1 MSTSQG
7 LTRPRIVF
15 LLASVCCLL
24 WGSAYP
30 AIKVGYGL
38 FAIARDD
45 IASQLVFAGY
55 RFAGAGILLLLFALL
70 VGKSLR
76 GLAPR
81 QVLGLGFLGL
91 FQTSLQYV
99 FFYIGLAHTT
109 GVKASILNAVGAFF
123 GVLIA
128 HFVYHNDR
136 LSWRKVAG
144 CALGFSGV
152 VAVNL
157 GADMA
162 LDFHLLGEGFII
174 LAALVLASASMVG
187 KRMSQHMDSV
197 VMTGYQLTV
206 GGVALWM
213 AGWWSGGTLHSFTW
227 QSSLLLAYLAVLS
240 AVAFALW
247 GALLK
252 VNKVSEITV
261 YNFLIP
267 IFGAALSALF
277 LGESLWAWKNL
288 IALVLVS
295 VGIWWVTRGEPPSQ
309 PRNV

>member
-1 MSTSQG
+1 MSASQV
-7 LTRPRIVF
+7 LTRPRVVF
-15 LLASVCCLL
+15 LVASVCCLL

-38 FAIARDD
+38 FSIARDD
-45 IASQLVFAGY
+45 VASQLVFAGY
-55 RFAGAGILLLLFALL
+55 RFAGAGVLLLMFAVM

-81 QVLGLGFLGL
+81 QIFGLGFLGL

-99 FFYIGLAHTT
+99 FFYIGMAHTT
-109 GVKASILNAVGAFF
+109 GVKASILNATGAFF

-162 LDFHLLGEGFII
+162 PDFQFLGEGFII

-187 KRMSQHMDSV
+187 KRLSQHMDSV
-197 VMTGYQLTV
+197 VMTGYQLAI
-206 GGVALWM
+206 GGVVLWF
-213 AGWWSGGTLHSFTW
+213 AGWWMGGALQGFTW
-227 QSSLLLAYLAVLS
+227 QSSLLLAYLAALS
-240 AVAFALW
+240 ATAFALW

-267 IFGAALSALF
+267 IFGAGLSALF

-288 IALVLVS
+288 IALILVS
-295 VGIWWVTRGEPPSQ
+295 VGIWWVTRGEPQASTPKI
-309 PRNV
+309 

>member
-1 MSTSQG
+1 MTSAQA

-15 LLASVCCLL
+15 LLAGLCCLL

-30 AIKVGYGL
+30 AIKLGFGL
-38 FAIARDD
+38 FGIARDD
-45 IASQLVFAGY
+45 VASQLLFAGY
-55 RFAGAGILLLLFALL
+55 RFAAAGLLLLAFASL

-76 GLAPR
+76 ILEPR
-81 QVLGLGFLGL
+81 QVMHLGFLGL

-99 FFYIGLAHTT
+99 FFYVGMAHTT

-123 GVLIA
+123 GVVIA
-128 HFVYHNDR
+128 HFVYQNDR
-136 LSWRKVAG
+136 LSWRKVVG

-157 GADMA
+157 GADMT
-162 LDFHLLGEGFII
+162 LDFHLLGEGFVI

-187 KRMSQHMDSV
+187 KRMSQRMDSV
-197 VMTGYQLTV
+197 VMTGYQLTI
-206 GGVALWM
+206 GGLALWL
-213 AGWWSGGTLHSFTW
+213 AGWWSGGRLEAFTW
-227 QSSLLLAYLAVLS
+227 QSSLLLAYLAALS

-252 VNKVSEITV
+252 FNKVSEITV

-267 IFGAALSALF
+267 IFGAGLSALF

-295 VGIWWVTRGEPPSQ
+295 VGIWWVTRAEASAMV
-309 PRNV
+309 R